1 MHKPVPSRGF
11 TLIEILVVLVI
22 VGVVLATVVVKVLPD
37 DRQALHQEASRLSL
51 LLEHARDEA
60 LVSGRSIAWS
70 AEDGAYVFWRR
81 DQERRWQPLTGN
93 EILRERRFASSVILA
108 GLTINRIE
116 VTSNERL
123 IFSPSGL
130 NVPFEAILVLHDQR
144 LVLAG
149 DNTGRVKIKDDK

>member
-1 MHKPVPSRGF
+1 MHNLVPARGF

-37 DRQALHQEASRLSL
+37 DRQALQQETSRLAL

-60 LVSGRSIAWS
+60 FVSGRSIAWS
-70 AEDGAYVFWRR
+70 AEDGAYAFWRR
-81 DQERRWQPLTGN
+81 DQERKWQPLTGN
-93 EILRERRFASSVILA
+93 EVLRERHFPSSVILT
-108 GLTINRIE
+108 GLTINRVE
-116 VTSNERL
+116 VATSERL

-130 NVPFEAILVLHDQR
+130 NAPFEAVLVLHDQR

-149 DNTGRVKIKDDK
+149 DNTGRVKVRDDK